1 LALFETQRRTATTPQ
16 MNINQLTAKLSSRPK
31 GSFFSITT
39 RRPVKLK
46 KGFNALI
53 EKQSEIQGL
62 FGVEYANT
70 ANVKVGVQSGE
81 REAPTL
87 PKGIKQ
93 CFYKDG
99 IKFYESFNGNISMAV
114 NRSGNKPQ
122 SIFFMDGKQ
131 VSEEQIQNMV
141 LSSEL
146 AEKKSKPELADK
158 NQSPFIMVKLEN
170 VIDVR

>member
-1 LALFETQRRTATTPQ
+1 
-16 MNINQLTAKLSSRPK
+16 MDHVVVCNMKIDQLTAKLSSRPK

-46 KGFNALI
+46 KGFSAVI

-70 ANVKVGVQSGE
+70 ANVKAGVESGE

-87 PKGIKQ
+87 PKGIQ
-93 CFYKDG
+93 RCFYKDG
-99 IKFYESFNGNISMAV
+99 IKFYESFNGNVSMGV
-114 NRSGNKPQ
+114 NRSGNKPK
-122 SIFFMDGKQ
+122 SLFFMDGKQ

-141 LSSEL
+141 LANEL
-146 AEKKSKPELADK
+146 TPKKTRAELEDK
-158 NQSPFIMVKLEN
+158 NQSPFVMVKLEN